1 MAVMAGLVGA
11 VAPVALAAPSGPHLE
26 PVAPFR
32 VLDTRVSGPRVGVL
46 APRRIPLTP
55 PDGAVAVALNLTVV
69 HPDGAAF
76 VAVHPCDQ
84 APGGTSTA
92 NVRAGD
98 IVANAVPMAPLGPA
112 GVCVTSISPTD
123 VVVDVT
129 GWWRTGDGPT
139 LAASTPSRVLDTRD
153 GGARRRPAGV
163 PIPVAVPAGPAVAV
177 TLILTEPAADG
188 WAAVH
193 PCAQVPG
200 GTSTVNAQAGQTAA
214 NLAIVDATAPVCVT
228 ASVPAHL
235 VVDVVATGTAASGA
249 APPAPA
255 VMPLAP
261 VTPRRVLDT
270 RLGGPGWVSPSG
282 VVALDFGPAT
292 TGVALNVTAVDPLGS
307 GFVTVWPC
315 SAPRP
320 WASSLSWNR
329 TATVAT
335 AVVSGAPDGKVCLVP
350 SVGTHL
356 IVDLL
361 GANGPVDPVGTLVT
375 GRTDTIE
382 IGRSVLG
389 RPITARAV
397 GTWGGPVAL
406 AVGAIHGDESAGVGL
421 VGVLRANPPAGAL
434 TWLIEVA
441 NPDGYATGQRF
452 NARGV
457 DLNRNFPV
465 GWQPSFE
472 GDPSVGPA
480 PLSEPESAAL
490 AQFLQLVRPTVGVW
504 WHQVGDWVD
513 VAASGVARTD
523 LLVRYAQVAGVELA
537 EVPCDDG
544 PCHGNATQFA
554 NALVRASTHF
564 VVELPAEVDAP
575 MLARHASAFRAVA
588 TG

>member
-1 MAVMAGLVGA
+1 MAVIAGAVGA
-11 VAPVALAAPSGPHLE
+11 VAPGALAAPGGPHLE

-32 VLDTRVSGPRVGVL
+32 ALDTRVGGPRVGVL
-46 APRRIPLTP
+46 APRRVPLTP

-123 VVVDVT
+123 IVVDVT

-139 LAASTPSRVLDTRD
+139 LAARSPSRVLDTRD
-153 GGARRRPAGV
+153 GGAPRRAAGV

-188 WAAVH
+188 WAAMH

-200 GTSTVNAQAGQTAA
+200 GTSTVNARTGQTAA
-214 NLAIVDATAPVCVT
+214 NLAVVDATAPVCVT
-228 ASVPAHL
+228 ASVAAHL
-235 VVDVVATGTAASGA
+235 VVDVVATGTTTTATASSPTVA
-249 APPAPA
+249 
-255 VMPLAP
+255 PLAP
-261 VTPRRVLDT
+261 VAPRRLLDT
-270 RLGGPGWVSPSG
+270 RTGGPAWVAPAG
-282 VVALDFGPAT
+282 LVAVDFGAAT
-292 TGVALNVTAVDPLGS
+292 TGVVLNVTAVDPLGP

-315 SAPRP
+315 SEPRP

-329 TATVAT
+329 ATTVAT
-335 AVVSGAPDGKVCLVP
+335 AVVSGAPDGKVCLAP

-361 GANGPVDPVGTLVT
+361 GANGPADPVGAVVT
-375 GRTDTIE
+375 GRTDTLE

-406 AVGAIHGDESAGVGL
+406 AVGGIHGDETAGVPL
-421 VGVLRANPPAGAL
+421 VGLLRTNPPAGVL

-441 NPDGYATGQRF
+441 NPDGYAAGQRY
-452 NARGV
+452 NVRGV

-465 GWQPSFE
+465 AWQPGRA
-472 GDPSVGPA
+472 GDPTRGPA

-490 AQFLQLVRPTVGVW
+490 ARFVELVRPTVGVW

-513 VAASGVARTD
+513 VAASGVARPD
-523 LLVRYAQVAGVELA
+523 LLARYAQAAGVELA

-544 PCHGNATQFA
+544 PCSGNATQFA
-554 NALVRASTHF
+554 NAVIPGSTQF
-564 VVELPAEVDAP
+564 VVELPAEVDAAT
-575 MLARHASAFRAVA
+575 LNRHAAAFRAVA
-588 TG
+588 AG